1 MVQYEAK
8 GEVFTPAFR
17 ECRDITVCTN
27 YYYFVFGWAH
37 TSVRIFK
44 NSVGGAWG
52 DAVKVVNWSS
62 KQKLLTS
69 TFKSYIIR

>member
-1 MVQYEAK
+1 MVQFEAK

-27 YYYFVFGWAH
+27 YYYFVFGWGH
-37 TSVRIFK
+37 TSFRIFK
-44 NSVGGAWG
+44 NSIGN
-52 DAVKVVNWSS
+52 AVKIQNVNS
-62 KQKLLTS
+62 KQKMVTS